1 MCEAAIHQ
9 TGIKKVYF
17 GAYSQSLD
25 IFKKI
30 KKKFEKE
37 LNGHLFYGG
46 INEKKCNELLKNFF

>member
-25 IFKKI
+25 IFKNK

-37 LNGHLFYGG
+37 TKRSFILRWH
-46 INEKKCNELLKNFF
+46 K